1 MGFLPV
7 PFHTTEYDVAI
18 FTDEADFVTKEEIFN
33 AYKLFQYA
41 KYAGN
46 EECDECLE
54 LCRKDLAQKNLR
66 C

>member
-1 MGFLPV
+1 MFFG
-7 PFHTTEYDVAI
+7 I
-18 FTDEADFVTKEEIFN
+18 GSEANFSSEANFISEANFVTKEEIYT

-54 LCRKDLAQKNLR
+54 LCRKDLAR
-66 C
+66 EES